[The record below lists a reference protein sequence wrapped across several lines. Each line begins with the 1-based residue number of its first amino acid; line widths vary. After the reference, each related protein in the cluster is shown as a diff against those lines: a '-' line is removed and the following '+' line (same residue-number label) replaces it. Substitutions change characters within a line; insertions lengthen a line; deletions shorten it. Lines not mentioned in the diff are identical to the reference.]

1 MKKRSNIFID
11 LASHLLLIIATI
23 IAIFPL
29 VWIFISSIK
38 GKGELTQFPTR
49 FWPKTFTLD

>member
-1 MKKRSNIFID
+1 MKKKNGLLLDIFSHLF
-11 LASHLLLIIATI
+11 LASATI

-29 VWIFISSIK
+29 VWIIISSIK

-49 FWPKTFTLD
+49 FWPQTFTF